1 MRYNWIVLLASLITP
16 ALSAQP
22 PSKAVR
28 LAPVEQ
34 HMVVPQTM
42 VTAQVQS
49 RAQSDVSAGVDG
61 RVLWLVEPGTHV
73 EAGEVIARL
82 DTTQLQ
88 LQLDEMQAR
97 LQQAEIQWQR
107 LQKDSARLQAL
118 SQQQSVALTQ
128 LDLSSAERDSAA
140 AQVRL
145 LQAQLAQL
153 QDLRSRSQ
161 VRAPFAGVVAQRFHQ
176 QGEDISRTDAL
187 LRLVNLAELDVVVQ
201 APLRYASFVQPGQTL
216 TVFYSDGQQSLKVQS
231 VIPVSDLRSQ
241 TFEAR
246 LRVPSRTNHPFQVG
260 QMVAVAIPTGIAKL
274 QWLVPRDALVL
285 RQTGQV
291 IFTVNAARQAQQ
303 VAVTLGQGHGD
314 FVAITANV
322 KQGDQVVVRGGDTLA
337 DGDAVQVLVEPSS
350 ALFSPSLI
358 APALAAPELNSSTL
372 ATGATPT
379 RG

>member
-1 MRYNWIVLLASLITP
+1 MRCNWILLLASFITP
-16 ALSAQP
+16 VLGAQP

-34 HMVVPQTM
+34 QMVLPHTM

-61 RVLWLVEPGTHV
+61 RLVWLVEPGTQV
-73 EAGEVIARL
+73 QAGEVIARL
-82 DTTQLQ
+82 DTRPLQ
-88 LQLDEMQAR
+88 LRLDEMQAR

-128 LDLSSAERDSAA
+128 LDLISAERDAA
-140 AQVRL
+140 GAQVRL

-153 QDLRSRSQ
+153 DDLHRRSE

-187 LRLVNLAELDVVVQ
+187 LRLVNVAELDVVVQ
-201 APLRYASFVQPGQTL
+201 APLRYASFVQVGQRL
-216 TVFYSDGQQSLKVQS
+216 SVFASGGELQFKVQS

-246 LRVPSRTNHPFQVG
+246 LRVTSEANHQLQVG
-260 QMVAVAIPTGIAKL
+260 QMVAVAIPTGLATL

-285 RQTGQV
+285 KPSGQV
-291 IFTVNAARQAQQ
+291 IFTVNAAQQAKQ
-303 VAVTLGQGHGD
+303 VTVTLGQGHGD
-314 FVAITANV
+314 FVAITAQV
-322 KQGDQVVVRGGDTLA
+322 RQGDQVVVRGGDTLA
-337 DGDAVQVLVEPSS
+337 DGDHVDVLAEP
-350 ALFSPSLI
+350 I
-358 APALAAPELNSSTL
+358 AAHAQQTPALTKAVSPRQ
-372 ATGATPT
+372 G
-379 RG
+379 